1 MASNGYF
8 MAFEHDFN
16 VDDRDELSYVFI
28 DSINEDALSSSPT
41 SIISIF
47 DTVEFMEGVCNLI
60 HPKSYC
66 NIKKYFIES
75 FLMKKLLDED
85 SDIKKF
91 ETRLTCINRMLDFF
105 KAINIP
111 PYYKVSPSAKAF
123 IDRWV
128 KAANVWL
135 DAHRDKIKKV
145 NASQ

>member
-1 MASNGYF
+1 MV
-8 MAFEHDFN
+8 FN
-16 VDDRDELSYVFI
+16 DDIGIDKKDELSYIFI
-28 DSINEDALSSSPT
+28 DELAENANPDSKVSVISVIDKDA
-41 SIISIF
+41 F
-47 DTVEFMEGVCNLI
+47 VDGACNLS